1 MTDPAD
7 VLNHADAP
15 RQATLPAIVPP
26 DDPAETRALVEA
38 LLLVAP
44 GSTSV
49 REIAEATGLSP
60 ESIDAALAE
69 IAAADARGWSLVR
82 HGERLQLA
90 TAPRFADHVRR
101 FLGLERET
109 RLTGASLETLSVIA
123 YRQPVTRAEI
133 EAVRGV
139 DCSGVITTLIG
150 RGLVEVVGRLP
161 ALGNPIQYGTSPEFL
176 RHFGLG
182 SLDDLPP
189 LGQVSDQDAAALLDQ
204 LVAGANGAETSPVAR
219 DDSTEAASSASA

>member
-1 MTDPAD
+1 M
-7 VLNHADAP
+7 
-15 RQATLPAIVPP
+15 
-26 DDPAETRALVEA
+26 
-38 LLLVAP
+38 
-44 GSTSV
+44 
-49 REIAEATGLSP
+49 
-60 ESIDAALAE
+60 
-69 IAAADARGWSLVR
+69 
-82 HGERLQLA
+82 
-90 TAPRFADHVRR
+90 RR

-189 LGQVSDQDAAALLDQ
+189 LGQVSEQDAAALLDQ